1 MRNITGKVIDEQ
13 QLVLY
18 LIYGSR
24 YKCKVS
30 IAINVQKRSTFR
42 KVLRA
47 KEWWLLQNIVL
58 STDLVLIKKT
68 QHLPQKKKITE
79 PWLEKLLKS
88 CIVRMSGSNPD
99 GHILHIGTIYHVL
112 SSDDK

>member
-1 MRNITGKVIDEQ
+1 MRNVTGKVIDEQ

-58 STDLVLIKKT
+58 STDLVLIKKN
-68 QHLPQKKKITE
+68 PASSSEKKNNRAMARE
-79 PWLEKLLKS
+79 AAEKLH
-88 CIVRMSGSNPD
+88 CQDVRIKP
-99 GHILHIGTIYHVL
+99 
-112 SSDDK
+112 